1 MKRTFP
7 DAAKN
12 YGPGYVYVASNEFMP
27 GLVKIGRTGGLV
39 RDRLKSLYATGVP
52 ARFKAEGERFFAE
65 VYESERLLHEA
76 LCRLGKRCPNREFYE
91 VSTTIAVDALENMY
105 ESQHE
110 RIQTHIFEWQIE
122 EAFDKFLSTGNI
134 TSAEH
139 TLDVVA
145 SLSQERRVPLKLQLL
160 ANVMHRGLESYAMWL
175 VCNRGID
182 PLTPI
187 KNSRQGT
194 GVPLY
199 DLTAFEYSI
208 LLGLD
213 KFERYLARHGCD
225 LRNSTVLS
233 LLIDVMI
240 NGPRNFESL
249 SRCADFAVA
258 LIDRGA
264 CIHWPLTGSLF
275 SEARR
280 KATLDKAFDFDL
292 YPRSSNLSCL
302 EIADQLAPT
311 DRWFAKVYRAMVGQ
325 I

>member
-1 MKRTFP
+1 MKRSFP
-7 DAAKN
+7 GAAQH

-39 RDRLKSLYATGVP
+39 RYRLQSLYATGVP

-65 VYESERLLHEA
+65 VHESERLMHEA

-110 RIQTHIFEWQIE
+110 RIRPDIFEWQIE
-122 EAFDKFLSTGNI
+122 EAFEKFLSTGNI

-139 TLDVVA
+139 TLDIIV
-145 SLSQERRVPLKLQLL
+145 SLPEERRVLLMLQLL
-160 ANVMHRGLESYAMWL
+160 AHVMHRGVESYAMWL
-175 VCNRGID
+175 VCNWGVD
-182 PLTPI
+182 PQMPI
-187 KNSRQGT
+187 KNPRHGT
-194 GVPLY
+194 GIPRY

-208 LLGLD
+208 LLGLT

-240 NGPRNFESL
+240 NGPRNFDSL

-280 KATLDKAFDFDL
+280 KATLDGGFNFDL
-292 YPRSSNLSCL
+292 YPRNSDLSCL
-302 EIADQLAPT
+302 EIAAQLAPT
-311 DRWFAKVYRAMVGQ
+311 DRWFAKVYRAMVGR